1 MKRKEMF
8 SNFYPMIERYYGEKF
23 IYRFKYNDNQNK
35 FIPKKEEI
43 QIQNVYLRNTIFSN
57 ENENIVKRMIIMK
70 YKYKDEIITLN
81 VNYDDYSDLWNK
93 IIYNIN

>member
-1 MKRKEMF
+1 
-8 SNFYPMIERYYGEKF
+8 MIERFYGEKF
-23 IYRFKYNDNQNK
+23 IYRFKYNDNQKK

-43 QIQNVYLRNTIFSN
+43 QMQNMYLRNTIFSN
-57 ENENIVKRMIIMK
+57 ENENIVKRMIILK

-81 VNYDDYSDLWNK
+81 INYEDYSDLWNK

>member
-1 MKRKEMF
+1 MF
-8 SNFYPMIERYYGEKF
+8 SNFYPMIERFYGEKF
-23 IYRFKYNDNQNK
+23 IYRFKYNDNQKK

-43 QIQNVYLRNTIFSN
+43 QMQNMYLRNTIFSN
-57 ENENIVKRMIIMK
+57 ENENIVKRMIILK

-81 VNYDDYSDLWNK
+81 INYEDYSDLWNK